1 MKMSR
6 RILGVVLSIIMI
18 ISAVPFVGFA
28 DSVVEIYNGN
38 QQVTEIIHL
47 QEYRSAELT
56 AVLSESLP
64 EGCTVAWS
72 SNLPLLADVDDEG
85 RVTAYDYSKSAVIRL
100 WIDENIASLPIIG
113 TSLAEEIWEIIESS
127 GIDLDNTDTDTLVDI
142 VSAVVG
148 DALGESLRD
157 YLDNMNVKIT
167 AVVYDED
174 GKALGSDT
182 VEVLVEKSL
191 IASVAPTSVHITN
204 KKVVPLTVAVGSTV
218 QLYGACTPVRLG
230 QGVRWTVGSGV
241 LDLNASDYASVS
253 GDGLVTFKKPG
264 TVTVRVNPENV
275 LYAAFTDYI
284 TFTVLSQEDYP
295 VTDFT
300 INGNASVQ
308 EGSTVQLSV
317 SDIEPAGAYWGD
329 LTWTSADPEI
339 ATVDENGFVTGLDG
353 GSGLAYSRQTVITAQ
368 IGSVIKEY
376 PIKVVRSVVGSLSS
390 VEISGNTSVGVG
402 LSETL
407 VADVLPA
414 RLNTSLLVSREW
426 GIYDEHTDSITYASK
441 NSPAV
446 GSFISVDENGVVTG
460 IASGVTK
467 VFVKASYG
475 TSVVYDSVD
484 IVSGK
489 AVTDF
494 EITGTLRVNEGET
507 TALSVNV
514 LAPEDYE
521 EALLDSVIWS
531 VSDETVA
538 TISDDG
544 KVYGRDAGGRLGTYS
559 KTVTVTAEISGVI
572 RSVNVSVRGPGGLTN
587 KYTNA
592 SVNGN
597 DYVIVDFPRQ
607 FTSTSYPSRINS
619 SIRYW
624 GLNTDEG
631 AAPWN
636 INDLVITSI
645 NQQNANASIDSNGI
659 VTGIEAGEVEVYSYL
674 SNIVSEIDA
683 KKTVNIVEI
692 KPASIT
698 ITAPTKYEY
707 LEGETELDLTGLE
720 VYVKYNRDDIARFYP
735 DAASLTDEQLTVKV
749 EDYTVKEPNLEVFD
763 AEQYIVVSL
772 ERAGE
777 NVNAVFPIYISS
789 KAVESIDV
797 TAPEKYEYFEGDME
811 LDLTGLA
818 VTANYE
824 NADSEP
830 VDSYYIDYSS
840 FDFELYDVEQNV
852 RVVYEHAGRSAEG
865 FFPIIIYGK
874 PVLSV
879 ETDYESGVW
888 TPENVTFE
896 LSLTH
901 GLEGA
906 VFYYK
911 TSLTGSWTAL
921 ASSTLTLTN
930 NQNAIYYFKGVN
942 SHGLE
947 SEVSEGIDV
956 KIDKQT
962 PFFTASPTM
971 YGFTNRAFNVSVTN
985 KSIGASGFKSLTL
998 NGEEIGNVGAFT
1010 VNENGDYT
1018 LVLTANNGLSYEYT
1032 VTITNIDTEAPEI
1045 TAVNL
1050 TQAPD
1055 DAPSRLVNT
1064 EKFAK
1069 YFSGNV
1075 AARVTVLDR
1084 GTSGVSKIKYRMTDE
1099 AYEPLTDWL
1108 DYDEQTG
1115 AVCSEN
1121 FTGYFEFYAVDKAG
1135 NIGASVYSDGF
1146 VRDGQIPVIT
1156 NVSATCKGQPY
1167 ENGSWVDGAVRFT
1180 PEAAAYSGI
1189 YEYFCRV
1196 DDGEWRKFTEDYI
1209 EVDDDGSHEYFFK
1222 AVSLSGLESEVYSF
1236 VVNIDRTVP
1245 LIRVDFEGTF
1255 GRWTCEDVKFTLS
1268 TLNVCPSG
1276 AYYYYDC
1283 GAGWK
1288 PIDGNIAC
1296 FTENGAAYYRFK
1308 AVNGAGLESAPS
1320 DSYNVKID
1328 TVEPTAYI
1336 IQSETEKTATP
1347 YDIAIVPVTGESGV
1361 RKVYFD
1367 GEDVTETLTATVS
1380 RNGRYIL
1387 TVVGNNLLS
1396 STQVITI
1403 KNFGIL
1409 PQTLYSY
1416 TFIDENRANVI
1427 SYNGKEEVVTVP
1439 YDIDNHSIVEL
1450 ASGAFLDK
1458 HFVKEINIQNGF
1470 EKIGNVCFK
1479 NCTSLE
1485 KITIP
1490 YTVTEI
1496 GAYAFDGCSDFTIY
1510 CYENSY
1516 AHTYA
1521 VENNIPFVL
1530 LEIKPIGK
1538 TEVDYENGII
1548 YTDIMGGTDVSQFVS
1563 TDGGYHIIGVPSTV
1577 IGETEVYGTGALIY
1591 FFKDGKLIYTYKL
1604 AVRGDLD
1611 GDSYVDALDVALG
1624 ESAANEHIYL
1634 FDDFVTAADFDFS
1647 GGVEDVDYQCIVNA
1661 ALWS

>member
-1 MKMSR
+1 MKLSK
-6 RILGVVLSIIMI
+6 RILVVVLSFIMV
-18 ISAVPFVGFA
+18 ISVMPFGGFA
-28 DSVVEIYNGN
+28 DSVVEIYYGN
-38 QQVTEIIHL
+38 TQVTDIIQL
-47 QEYRSAELT
+47 QEYRSAELD
-56 AVLSESLP
+56 AVLSEGLP
-64 EGCTVAWS
+64 EGCTVEWK

-85 RVTAYDYSKSAVIRL
+85 RVTAYDYSKSAVIKL

-113 TSLAEEIWEIIESS
+113 TSLAEEIWNIIESS
-127 GIDLDNTDTDTLVDI
+127 GVDLDNTDTDMLVDI

-148 DALGESLRD
+148 DALGESLRE
-157 YLDNMNVKIT
+157 YLDNMNVKVT
-167 AVVYDED
+167 ATVRDES
-174 GKALGSDT
+174 GNVLGSDT
-182 VEVLVEKSL
+182 VEILVEKSL
-191 IASVAPTSVHITN
+191 VASVAPTAVHITN
-204 KKVVPLTVAVGSTV
+204 KKVVPLTVAVGATV
-218 QLYGACTPVRLG
+218 QLYGVCTPVRLN
-230 QGVRWTVGSGV
+230 QGVRWTVGSSV

-253 GDGLVTFKKPG
+253 GDGLVTFKKAG
-264 TVTVRVNPENV
+264 TVTVRVNPESV

-284 TFTVLSQEDYP
+284 TFTVLDREDYP
-295 VTDFT
+295 VTDFK

-329 LTWTSADPEI
+329 LKWASADPEI

-353 GSGLAYSRQTVITAQ
+353 GSGLTYSRQTVITAQ

-376 PIKVVRSVVGSLSS
+376 PIKVVRSIIGTLSS
-390 VEISGNTSVGVG
+390 VEISGNTSVGIG
-402 LSETL
+402 LTETL
-407 VADVLPA
+407 SASVLPA
-414 RLNTSLLVSREW
+414 RLDTSALVSREW
-426 GIYDEHTDSITYASK
+426 GIYNEKTETVDYAAK
-441 NSPAV
+441 NSPAI
-446 GSFISVDENGVVTG
+446 GSYISIDSNGTLTG

-489 AVTDF
+489 AITDF
-494 EITGTLRVNEGET
+494 SINGTLSIKEGDT
-507 TALSVNV
+507 SALSINV
-514 LAPEDYE
+514 IAPEDYE

-538 TISDDG
+538 TVTADG

-559 KTVTVTAEISGVI
+559 KTVTVTAEISGVT
-572 RSVNVSVRGPGGLTN
+572 RSVNVTVRGPGGLTN

-592 SVNGN
+592 EVNGN

-619 SIRYW
+619 SVRYW

-631 AAPWN
+631 NAPWN
-636 INDLVITSI
+636 ISDLVITSI

-659 VTGIEAGEVEVYSYL
+659 VTGIKAGEVEVYSYL
-674 SNIVSEIDA
+674 SNLVSEIDA
-683 KKTVNIVEI
+683 KKTVDIVEI

-707 LEGETELDLTGLE
+707 LEGDTELDLTGLE

-735 DAASLTDEQLTVKV
+735 DADSLTDEQLTVKV
-749 EDYTVKEPNLEVFD
+749 EDYTVKEPNLEILD

-777 NVNAVFPIYISS
+777 NVNAVFPIYINS
-789 KAVESIDV
+789 KAVETIEL
-797 TAPEKYEYFEGDME
+797 TPPEKYEYFEGDAE
-811 LDLTGLA
+811 LDLTGLT
-818 VTANYE
+818 VTANYS
-824 NADSEP
+824 NAESET
-830 VDSYYIDYSS
+830 VDGWYIDYST
-840 FDFELYDVEQNV
+840 FDHELFDVEQNI
-852 RVVYEHAGRSAEG
+852 RVVYEHAGRSAEA

-874 PVLSV
+874 PVLTV
-879 ETDYESGVW
+879 ETDYEGGIW
-888 TPENVTFE
+888 TPDDVTFE

-901 GLEGA
+901 ELEGA

-911 TSLTGSWTAL
+911 TSLISSWTAL
-921 ASSTLTLTN
+921 KSNTLTLDK
-930 NQNAIYYFKGVN
+930 NQSAVYYFKGVN
-942 SHGLE
+942 SHSLE
-947 SEVSEGIDV
+947 SEISEGIDV
-956 KIDKQT
+956 KIDKQI
-962 PFFTASPTM
+962 PFFVASPTM
-971 YGFTNRAFNVSVTN
+971 YGFTNRPFNVSVTN

-998 NGEEIGNVGAFT
+998 NGEEIGNAGSFT
-1010 VNENGDYT
+1010 VSENGEYT
-1018 LVLTANNGLSYEYT
+1018 LVLTANNGLSYENKVT
-1032 VTITNIDTEAPEI
+1032 VSNIDTEAPEI
-1045 TAVNL
+1045 VSVNL
-1050 TQAPD
+1050 TQQPAD
-1055 DAPSRLVNT
+1055 SPSRLIDT
-1064 EKFAK
+1064 ERFAK

-1075 AARVTVLDR
+1075 IAQANVLDR
-1084 GTSGVSKIKYRMTDE
+1084 GTSGVSKIKYRLTDDNY
-1099 AYEPLTDWL
+1099 APLTDWL

-1121 FTGYFEFYAVDKAG
+1121 FTGYFEFYAIDKAG
-1135 NIGASVYSDGF
+1135 NTGVSVYSDGF

-1156 NVSATCKGQPY
+1156 NVAATCKGEPY

-1189 YEYFCRV
+1189 YEYYCRV

-1222 AVSLSGLESEVYSF
+1222 AISLSGLESEVYSF

-1283 GAGWK
+1283 GDGWQ
-1288 PIDGNIAC
+1288 PIDGNIAT

-1396 STQVITI
+1396 STQVINI

-1416 TFIDENRANVI
+1416 TFIDEQRANVI

-1439 YDIDNHSIVEL
+1439 YDIDDHDIVEL

-1530 LEIKPIGK
+1530 LEIKPVGR

-1548 YTDIMGGTDVSQFVS
+1548 YTDITGGTAASQFVS

-1577 IGETEVYGTGALIY
+1577 IGETEIYGTGSLIY
-1591 FFKDGKLIYTYKL
+1591 FFKDGKLIYTYSL

-1611 GDSYVDALDVALG
+1611 GDSYIDALDVALG
-1624 ESAANEHIYL
+1624 ECAANEHIYL

-1647 GGVEDVDYQCIVNA
+1647 GGVEEIDYQCIVNA